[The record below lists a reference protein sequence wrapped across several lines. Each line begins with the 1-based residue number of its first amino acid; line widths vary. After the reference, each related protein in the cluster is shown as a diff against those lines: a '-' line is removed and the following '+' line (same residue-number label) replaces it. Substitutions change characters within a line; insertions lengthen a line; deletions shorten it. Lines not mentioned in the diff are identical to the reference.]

1 MFKKILIALL
11 VIISLLVLLPQRLIA
26 EEQVIV
32 APVVETEVE
41 APLTFEQH
49 IEHIFGENAK
59 IATAVLTHESSL
71 NLKAKHYNCRYVSA
85 KTGKTYSTTC
95 KKGDLEK
102 AWSVDCGIAQV
113 NVKGQ
118 ICPSNLMTL
127 EGNMVAVE
135 RIYNEQG
142 LKAWVSYTSGA
153 YLKFLKDS

>member
-26 EEQVIV
+26 EDQVIV
-32 APVVETEVE
+32 ASVVETEVK

-85 KTGKTYSTTC
+85 KTGKLYSTTC
-95 KKGDLEK
+95 KKGDSGK

-142 LKAWVSYTSGA
+142 LKAWVSYKSGA